1 MTIDL
6 AVTQAHPE
14 GEQPPVEEW
23 SAIADTFGGRVHV
36 EWDAAEPV
44 TPLGQLPF
52 CHENIVRSYSARRRG
67 FECDMVAETFEPAL
81 EVRDGSGLVD
91 LVEIGFAK
99 VAVGNA
105 SGEHVVG
112 GYEDLMGDG
121 EGCAQRAA
129 SGLEAIELVSQIA
142 AFRARRPDGGPD
154 QDGSEMDVALAGATT
169 LLLARTLVI

>member
-1 MTIDL
+1 MRLFAESADSL
-6 AVTQAHPE
+6 GMSRDQAKLPAHPA
-14 GEQPPVEEW
+14 GEQSPVEEW

-99 VAVGNA
+99 VAVGNGRWRGLRA
-105 SGEHVVG
+105 TRRVG
-112 GYEDLMGDG
+112 
-121 EGCAQRAA
+121 
-129 SGLEAIELVSQIA
+129 
-142 AFRARRPDGGPD
+142 P
-154 QDGSEMDVALAGATT
+154 
-169 LLLARTLVI
+169 